1 MMKSST
7 LRCSFGSIQW
17 SGLKLPFEP
26 SPRGT
31 WQAIFA
37 GKSETSKVSM
47 RLAPLSPLMS
57 RCQVGSTPQAS
68 GVTMPSPVTTTRLIF
83 GSLARGQYHILP
95 PPRGRQDNLPIAETA
110 RVAPQIA
117 ALALCVFFK
126 EFNGVAD
133 RQDGLG
139 GVIRD
144 LATEFFLERHDEFDR
159 VEAVGPEIVDEACV
173 LGHLFGFDAQMLH
186 DDLFHPLANITHRC
200 NLVSFELGSIGQ
212 RPRAIAVWAC
222 VVSAVGS
229 SGRERTPMTIGTV
242 MPPQPNRSSV
252 TILQM
257 P

>member
-1 MMKSST
+1 
-7 LRCSFGSIQW
+7 
-17 SGLKLPFEP
+17 
-26 SPRGT
+26 
-31 WQAIFA
+31 
-37 GKSETSKVSM
+37 M
-47 RLAPLSPLMS
+47 RLAPLSPLMR

-68 GVTMPSPVTTTRLIF
+68 QGNL
-83 GSLARGQYHILP
+83 GSQKLRGSAA
-95 PPRGRQDNLPIAETA
+95 N
-110 RVAPQIA
+110 A
-117 ALALCVFFK
+117 ALAFCVFFK

-139 GVIRD
+139 SVIGD
-144 LATEFFLERHDEFDR
+144 LTTEFFLERHDEFNR
-159 VEAVGPEIVDEACV
+159 VEAVGPQIVDEARV
-173 LGHLFGFDAQMLH
+173 LSHLFGFDAQMFH

-222 VVSAVGS
+222 VVSAVES
-229 SGRERTPMTIGTV
+229 SGRERTLVTSGTV

>member
-1 MMKSST
+1 M
-7 LRCSFGSIQW
+7 
-17 SGLKLPFEP
+17 
-26 SPRGT
+26 
-31 WQAIFA
+31 
-37 GKSETSKVSM
+37 
-47 RLAPLSPLMS
+47 
-57 RCQVGSTPQAS
+57 
-68 GVTMPSPVTTTRLIF
+68 
-83 GSLARGQYHILP
+83 
-95 PPRGRQDNLPIAETA
+95 
-110 RVAPQIA
+110 A
-117 ALALCVFFK
+117 ALAFCVFFK

-139 GVIRD
+139 GVIGD

-173 LGHLFGFDAQMLH
+173 LGHLFGFDPQVFH

-222 VVSAVGS
+222 VVSAVES
-229 SGRERTPMTIGTV
+229 SGRERTLMTIGTV

-257 P
+257 PCPAWRTGMAQPHWEPPQGLDDGAQIIAIPPFTCSVWPVI